1 MLGKIING
9 VLTYPP
15 HRIILNGM
23 QIFNP
28 TEEQLIQAGYKTIVE
43 TPMPEEPAPEGQ
55 HYEAQYTDT
64 GDTIMQ
70 SWVLVDNPPAD
81 TAKTLEQRVTDLE
94 NNQNDM
100 NRIFEEVVNSES
112 GIL

>member
-1 MLGKIING
+1 MLGKIIDG

-28 TEEQLIQAGYKTIVE
+28 TQEQLMQAGWKTITE
-43 TPMPEEPAPEGQ
+43 TPIPEEPAPEGQ

-64 GDTIMQ
+64 GDTITQ
-70 SWVLVDNPPAD
+70 SWVLIDDEPVDPSG
-81 TAKTLEQRVTDLE
+81 KTIEQRVTTLE
-94 NNQNDM
+94 QD
-100 NRIFEEVVNSES
+100 VS
-112 GIL
+112 GISTAIERGLTL